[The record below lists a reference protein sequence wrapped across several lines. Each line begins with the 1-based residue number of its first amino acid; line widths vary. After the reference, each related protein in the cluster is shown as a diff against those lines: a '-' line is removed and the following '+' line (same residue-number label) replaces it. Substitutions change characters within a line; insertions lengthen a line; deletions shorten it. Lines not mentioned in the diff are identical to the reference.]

1 MTRDNADTEYT
12 LFDIIIRTAN
22 KSDSGFDN
30 RCSKSPLDKSYLSSW
45 FCPEATHRHM
55 PASLRKFRYISS
67 SRDPYSRRCV
77 IDENFTSPYVSALF
91 ERYTIVSGCS
101 SIEVT
106 NTTTPSREVHVINL
120 VNSIPGDSSGTVATP
135 GGKRVV
141 VRLDIKPI
149 GDTAH
154 YDRPL
159 IFVLNSHRQVTWRIR
174 SERLDNTSRHRF
186 WITRNSLL
194 QKEGHMRIKVKKV
207 TLPSETEA
215 LLRWVRRKWQAI
227 TSFTEVPQANII
239 IKQIGTESSAP
250 STCTISSLFNSPT
263 TVAAYLQPQSTRGC
277 VALANRGINNRDVHI
292 IELHSA
298 NTSPHKLTAIPDVVV
313 QIRAKVKSPTHHYI
327 VLVLKSHE
335 RVKWHINIRGIRG
348 GIDIITD
355 GEVDT
360 ADIRLQTVRVAAERL
375 ERYSGASLIEWVRD
389 KYGPSVS
396 YTSAV
401 LANRFNLVVDGG
413 DPAKESTDTDG
424 VSRGRVDPFHYQNEV
439 RVALRRSRRVQC
451 FNSGMK
457 VALRKEAL
465 KRYGVTK
472 RHLSLRSEDCHA
484 RENATHF
491 ILETSLSGCGT
502 VLHPDPR
509 TLVFENVV
517 VVRQLNKPSS
527 DGQTDASTD
536 KMEGGSADDSLE
548 VGSGMELTSRDD
560 TFLDDEDY
568 RQANS
573 KILSQFVCGYLP
585 GIAHINLAHPP
596 RKVSV
601 ESSIDIYTDETYT
614 EKHTKYPHSVSAKEI
629 VFVETSISA
638 DQNFGVLIENCSVA
652 SSTSEHSEDRHIL
665 ISTGCKLDKTVK
677 WHMKTNNNKVAT
689 PESDDDTAQQQRF
702 SFKYYRYWEGRVH
715 SYIQCHVVVCSRVK
729 HPTMERCVSR
739 DRYCLTRNM
748 HPKNVPETTFI
759 HTSLLKLAEPEL
771 VTWKNTGATTTLGSG
786 TPGNIHDAQDGPTN
800 CVQVVRVQ
808 GLDTLTV
815 VGISFAAFIMGV
827 LLTAALWFIHT
838 HTGPMRGRFSRRPR
852 LNETSG
858 ESTPSSTAP
867 ITIHQVH
874 PH

>member
-1 MTRDNADTEYT
+1 MQRLVRLVLCVLLLHRGPA
-12 LFDIIIRTAN
+12 
-22 KSDSGFDN
+22 SWG
-30 RCSKSPLDKSYLSSW
+30 LSSSS
-45 FCPEATHRHM
+45 HRF
-55 PASLRKFRYISS
+55 STG
-67 SRDPYSRRCV
+67 DPYNRRCD
-77 IDENFTSPYVSALF
+77 IGDNFTSPFVSALF

-120 VNSIPGDSSGTVATP
+120 VNSEPRDGTVATP
-135 GGKRVV
+135 DGKRVV

-154 YDRPL
+154 YDHPL

-207 TLPSETEA
+207 ALPSETDA

-250 STCTISSLFNSPT
+250 STCTIRSLFSSPSI
-263 TVAAYLQPQSTRGC
+263 VAAYLQPQATRGC
-277 VALANRGINNRDVHI
+277 VALANRGINDRDVHI

-298 NTSPHKLTAIPDVVV
+298 NTSPRKSTAIPDVVV
-313 QIRAKVKSPTHHYI
+313 RIRAKVKSPTPHYI

-335 RVKWHINIRGIRG
+335 RVKWHISIRGIRG
-348 GIDIITD
+348 MLDVITD

-360 ADIRLQTVRVAAERL
+360 AEIRLQTVRVAAERL
-375 ERYSGASLIEWVRD
+375 EHMSGATLINWVRE
-389 KYGPSVS
+389 KYGPAVS
-396 YTSAV
+396 YTSAT

-413 DPAKESTDTDG
+413 DPPKEPTSETG
-424 VSRGRVDPFHYQNEV
+424 GSSRGRVDPFLHQNAV
-439 RVALRRSRRVQC
+439 RLALHRSRNVQC
-451 FNSGMK
+451 LNSGMK
-457 VALRKEAL
+457 VVLRKEAL

-491 ILETSLSGCGT
+491 ILETPLIGCGT
-502 VLHPDPR
+502 KYHPDPR
-509 TLVFENVV
+509 TLVYDNVV
-517 VVRQLNKPSS
+517 VVHQLKKSS
-527 DGQTDASTD
+527 GEGSTDTASD
-536 KMEGGSADDSLE
+536 KMEGGSADDSVE
-548 VGSGMELTSRDD
+548 VGSGMELAARDD

-568 RQANS
+568 RQANN
-573 KILSQFVCGYLP
+573 KILAQFVCGYLP
-585 GIAHINLAHPP
+585 GIAHINLAHAP
-596 RKVSV
+596 RPVSV
-601 ESSIDIYTDETYT
+601 ENSIDIYTDETYT
-614 EKHTKYPHSVSAKEI
+614 EKHTKYPHSVSEKEI

-638 DQNFGVLIENCSVA
+638 DPKFGLLIENCSVA
-652 SSTSEHSEDRHIL
+652 SSTSERSSEHWHVL

-677 WHMKTNNNKVAT
+677 WHETTDHNEVAAL
-689 PESDDDTAQQQRF
+689 ESDESAAQRQRF
-702 SFKYYRYWEGRVH
+702 SFKYYRFWTGIVH
-715 SYIQCHVVVCSRVK
+715 AYIKCHVVMCSNSK

-748 HPKNVPETTFI
+748 HPEKVPATTFI
-759 HTSLLKLAEPEL
+759 HTSLLNLVDPEM
-771 VTWKNTGATTTLGSG
+771 WKKKNDDDDLSSGSNAGGKSGSSGDG
-786 TPGNIHDAQDGPTN
+786 TAGKQDGTTD

-815 VGISFAAFIMGV
+815 VGISFTAFIMGV
-827 LLTAALWFIHT
+827 LLTAALWLIHT
-838 HTGPMRGRFSRRPR
+838 HTGPLRGRFSRHPR